1 MGPIKYLCYSVVFIC
16 CGMNPA
22 AEAEVQCDYKLTRPQ
37 LEYGRLQDRVQM
49 PEEGQDT
56 RHGRGT

>member
-1 MGPIKYLCYSVVFIC
+1 
-16 CGMNPA
+16 MNPA